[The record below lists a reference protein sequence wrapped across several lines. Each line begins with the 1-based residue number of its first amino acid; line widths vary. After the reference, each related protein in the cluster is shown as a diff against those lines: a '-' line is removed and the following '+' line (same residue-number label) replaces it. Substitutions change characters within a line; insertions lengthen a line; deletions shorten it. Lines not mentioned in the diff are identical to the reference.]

1 MRFNR
6 LIIIIIAL
14 TGILMSSCDI
24 ISNGG
29 SGGNQQET
37 PEVNKPQDGPKEFVV
52 LFTNDFHSQI
62 EPIDKNETYNA
73 DRGGAKRI
81 KVLVD
86 SIRNAEPAVLLADA
100 GDLVQG
106 TYYFSLLNG
115 VVEMMLLDEIGYDVR
130 TLGNHEFDK
139 KMVGL
144 GDMLAMSKVPVVA
157 SNYDFTNTSLNSFVQ
172 KSVIL
177 EAG

>member
-24 ISNGG
+24 ILNGG

-37 PEVNKPQDGPKEFVV
+37 PEVNKPQDGPKEFVL

-86 SIRNAEPAVLLADA
+86 SIRNAEPAV
-100 GDLVQG
+100 
-106 TYYFSLLNG
+106 
-115 VVEMMLLDEIGYDVR
+115 VR
-130 TLGNHEFDK
+130 AAIMAAK
-139 KMVGL
+139 
-144 GDMLAMSKVPVVA
+144 
-157 SNYDFTNTSLNSFVQ
+157 
-172 KSVIL
+172 VIL
-177 EAG
+177 LVVKV